1 MLDENIRRFRKS
13 KGLTQEELASSLN
26 VVRQTVSKWETG
38 LSVPDADILPQLAIL
53 LGVSVNQLLGTGQ
66 SEQTDPLLAQKL
78 KEAADELA
86 EKERLENLSRS
97 AGRKRGF
104 ILLFSFF
111 ALLASATIQNKPLS
125 ILIVSLCILAAMV
138 VFVRNLAL
146 LSNVSATNPG
156 FIIIKIV
163 TFFNL
168 AILGIAFVV
177 AILTSLNI
185 LSFSE
190 HSEKLL
196 AGILISCVMVF
207 AGAVSSKLPF
217 NRHTGLRLPWTVQ
230 DEGTWNVAHRI
241 LGLISFPVS
250 LSYLAAGLS
259 FSNFEIVS
267 LCAIAVWI
275 GIPGTVSYLFFRKKF
290 KNTSKN
296 HY

>member
-53 LGVSVNQLLGTGQ
+53 LGVSVNQLLGTEQ
-66 SEQTDPLLAQKL
+66 SEQTDSLLAQKL

-185 LSFSE
+185 LSFSA

-230 DEGTWNVAHRI
+230 DEDTWNVAHRI
-241 LGLISFPVS
+241 LGVISFPVA

-296 HY
+296 RY

>member
-1 MLDENIRRFRKS
+1 MLDENIRRFRKA

-66 SEQTDPLLAQKL
+66 SEQTDSLLAQKL
-78 KEAADELA
+78 KEAADEI
-86 EKERLENLSRS
+86 EKKERLENLSRS

-185 LSFSE
+185 LSFSA

-230 DEGTWNVAHRI
+230 DEDTWNVAHRI
-241 LGLISFPVS
+241 LGVISFPVA

-290 KNTSKN
+290 KNTSEN

>member
-53 LGVSVNQLLGTGQ
+53 LGVSVNQLLGTEQ
-66 SEQTDPLLAQKL
+66 SEQTDSLLAQKL
-78 KEAADELA
+78 KETADELV

-185 LSFSE
+185 LSFSA

-241 LGLISFPVS
+241 LG
-250 LSYLAAGLS
+250 
-259 FSNFEIVS
+259 
-267 LCAIAVWI
+267 
-275 GIPGTVSYLFFRKKF
+275 
-290 KNTSKN
+290 
-296 HY
+296 